1 MGAADLRHPFGIII
15 GLSGRSRSSGRG
27 GRNTRFGLWVHAPPT
42 EPLEKTCNVPDRSDA
57 DQQEAPSMSNFCGR
71 ADIKIRER
79 HFRELAREYDP
90 PAHAHVVVEIH
101 DVPVVPAN
109 AAPRD
114 KMPDGP
120 WAVCPMYCQ
129 LIIIEDKR
137 GGSHWI
143 TRRIGGNDP
152 RRPAASDLRRRR
164 PGRTKVPAG
173 DTRPPKP
180 LFVDAAHSDRVS
192 DGPAFRDDEIKAPL
206 IGPHHDRPRPRLT
219 RKLHNVS
226 CQ

>member
-1 MGAADLRHPFGIII
+1 MGAAGLRHPFGIII

-27 GRNTRFGLWVHAPPT
+27 GSNTRFGLWVHAPPT

-101 DVPVVPAN
+101 DVPVVHAN

-114 KMPDGP
+114 KIPDGP

-143 TRRIGGNDP
+143 TRRIGGNDHVGLP
-152 RRPAASDLRRRR
+152 RLISAGGDQAGRRCLLAIL
-164 PGRTKVPAG
+164 VHANHCLS
-173 DTRPPKP
+173 TRPTPTGYRMAR
-180 LFVDAAHSDRVS
+180 LFAT
-192 DGPAFRDDEIKAPL
+192 
-206 IGPHHDRPRPRLT
+206 T
-219 RKLHNVS
+219 R
-226 CQ
+226 